1 MSSQMS
7 QFKTKTTF
15 AEPSP
20 VGRLKFINNVNDPI
34 YSRMLENQLTI
45 EKSIIYKRRKVLK
58 KEISEETK
66 QKIKDEVKNEIYKDN
81 QTRK

>member
-1 MSSQMS
+1 
-7 QFKTKTTF
+7 
-15 AEPSP
+15 
-20 VGRLKFINNVNDPI
+20 
-34 YSRMLENQLTI
+34 MLENQLTI